1 MVLSFILGTL
11 ALLALALTFW
21 QWYEGWRFGLHRR
34 AAAPGFAP
42 PLTVLKPLKG
52 CDGETAACLHSWL
65 AQDYPGPV
73 QILFGVATAA
83 DPVCEVVRSLLAEF
97 PRADAQLVLCPAA
110 LGPNAKVSKL
120 AQLEPLAK
128 HELLIVSDADVRV
141 PPDLLCNLVAPFQ
154 DPAVGLVNPFYRLAN
169 PATLPMRWEAVA
181 VNADFW
187 SSVLQARRL
196 APLDFALGAVMAV
209 RRQRLEAL
217 GGFRALVDYL
227 ADDFELGRRVA
238 RSGARLAL
246 CPVVVDC
253 CEPPQNWGAVWR
265 HQLRWARTIRVCRP
279 APYALSILS
288 NATLWPLLWL
298 AAQPHGPAPYVAA
311 LCLGVRLLTAAD
323 NQRRLTQSLANMPWL
338 WLAPV
343 KDVLQSALWALAFL
357 GNRVEWR
364 GQRYRV
370 DRSGK
375 LIGDCFL
382 DAGQV
387 SP

>member
-1 MVLSFILGTL
+1 MDLSFILGPL
-11 ALLALALTFW
+11 ALLALALTLW
-21 QWYEGWRFGLHRR
+21 QWFEGRRFGLHRR
-34 AAAPGFAP
+34 MATPGFAP
-42 PLTVLKPLKG
+42 PLTLFKPLKG
-52 CDGETAACLHSWL
+52 CDGETAACLRSWL

-83 DPVCEVVRSLLAEF
+83 DPACEVVRSLLAEF
-97 PRADAQLVLCPAA
+97 PRADAQLVICPETMGA
-110 LGPNAKVSKL
+110 NSKVSKL

-128 HELLIVSDADVRV
+128 HELLVVSDADVRA
-141 PPDLLCNLVAPFQ
+141 PADFLSSLVAPFQ

-169 PATLPMRWEAVA
+169 AATLPMRWEALA

-196 APLDFALGAVMAV
+196 GPLDFALGAVIAV
-209 RRQRLEAL
+209 RRQHLDAI
-217 GGFRALVDYL
+217 GGFKALADYL

-238 RSGARLAL
+238 GSGTRLVL

-253 CEPPQNWGAVWR
+253 CEPPQSWSAVWR

-279 APYALSILS
+279 VPYALSILS

-298 AAQPHGPAPYVAA
+298 MAQPQGPALWGAA
-311 LCLGVRLLTAAD
+311 LCLAVRVLAAAD
-323 NQRRLTQSLANMPWL
+323 SQRRLTQSLAHLPWL

-343 KDVLQSALWALAFL
+343 KDLLQFVLWALAFL

-370 DRSGK
+370 ERGGK
-375 LIGDCFL
+375 LVKEDE
-382 DAGQV
+382 DV
-387 SP
+387 MRDS